1 MINLA
6 KSIQDFLLADTNV
19 TSKISVYL
27 NSFAI
32 FTRRPVPEDAKYP
45 MIVVS
50 PLVAD
55 TDLDF
60 LRCKRRILSYDIA
73 IYHNND
79 ASANYRLVEELG
91 FYIARKFDKLPR
103 HAMTLP
109 TGVSL
114 VKSLARGPIVGP
126 QDDLVKV
133 SRVIPLELDISF

>member
-1 MINLA
+1 MINLSQ
-6 KSIQDFLLADTNV
+6 SILQFLLADTNI
-19 TSKISVYL
+19 TSKISAYQ

-32 FTRRPVPEDAKYP
+32 FTRRPVPTDAKYP

-79 ASANYRLVEELG
+79 AAANYRLVEDLG

-103 HAMTLP
+103 TAMTLP
-109 TGVSL
+109 VGVSL
-114 VKSLARGPIVGP
+114 VKTLARGPIQGP
-126 QDDLVKV
+126 GDELVKISRTVPVEFDV
-133 SRVIPLELDISF
+133 SF